1 MSRAVAVGEAL
12 GSSEPPPP
20 DPRIKRARLYSTDET
35 VSRAVKFLI
44 RGDDTF
50 GSIWNAYE
58 IARDDL
64 GGADPLAG
72 AARLAALARVDPTLL
87 EVFYENAHHK
97 ELSGDRARHAGL
109 ARRDSR
115 TTIVMPLEEARKL
128 VRRVVFAWMDA
139 K

>member
-1 MSRAVAVGEAL
+1 MPREGQWGPTGVVPRGHATTAL
-12 GSSEPPPP
+12 SDE
-20 DPRIKRARLYSTDET
+20 RWCQVQLIVKERTARS
-35 VSRAVKFLI
+35 A
-44 RGDDTF
+44 
-50 GSIWNAYE
+50 
-58 IARDDL
+58 
-64 GGADPLAG
+64 
-72 AARLAALARVDPTLL
+72 LL

-109 ARRDSR
+109 ARRDPR